1 MESAESDVLSLLDCC
16 YAGNAH
22 KGVGGERR
30 TYELLAACPR
40 GQKTRGPGP
49 NSFTTRLL
57 DALEHLLDT
66 PKDPP
71 IIMTRLEEVIN
82 TRAPQ
87 GLTQVMLLDRLDNH
101 IGRHIQLAPVQER
114 ANKENEKF
122 QSRPQEKSVVKLL
135 FSLEVEKLSQSQIES
150 WAHELSKLRNL
161 PAKIPIRRIDWM
173 KVESRSMTQR
183 WKDALNFAQ
192 MQNKKRKSVP
202 GGSSGDD
209 TSPSAKRR
217 TRDDLTLPENTQE
230 QWPLTPG
237 SSA

>member
-1 MESAESDVLSLLDCC
+1 MESAEADVLSLLDCC

-82 TRAPQ
+82 TRATQ
-87 GLTQVMLLDRLDNH
+87 GLIPVMLLDRLDNH

-114 ANKENEKF
+114 AKKENEKF

-150 WAHELSKLRNL
+150 WAHELSKLRKL

-183 WKDALNFAQ
+183 WKDALEFAQ

-217 TRDDLTLPENTQE
+217 TRDDLTLPEDTQE
-230 QWPLTPG
+230 QWPLTPA
-237 SSA
+237 SST